1 MTQLDAIIPIL
12 PREAQVVHELAAVLV
27 GILIRQGVAE
37 GFAFPAPGQ
46 AFVERVVDGAWGVEV
61 VGVDVVDQRFAGV
74 AAVGAHHRNRGVAQ
88 PEVILGRALRGRVGV
103 FRQQVAGFVV
113 DELDRFAVGG
123 LECQLP
129 LGVVE
134 EAADAL
140 AVLQG
145 EAGWPAL

>member
-1 MTQLDAIIPIL
+1 MIKTVKWADL
-12 PREAQVVHELAAVLV
+12 
-27 GILIRQGVAE
+27 
-37 GFAFPAPGQ
+37 AFPVPGQ
-46 AFVERVVDGAWGVEV
+46 ALVERVIDRPWRVEV

-74 AAVGAHHRNRGVAQ
+74 SAVGAHHRDRGVAQ
-88 PEVILGRALRGRVGV
+88 PEVILGRALGGRVGM

-145 EAGWPAL
+145 VARAAGVVVSQGDAAITGLVAAGI